1 MVVVFVDSGA
11 LFETVTKGHKIVSVA
26 APFTEFI
33 DFLRWSFLDFSIQI
47 YSKYTIVPSGNL

>member
-1 MVVVFVDSGA
+1 MVVVVVVVVDSGA

-33 DFLRWSFLDFSIQI
+33 DFLHWSFLDFLI
-47 YSKYTIVPSGNL
+47 LL